1 MLGKCAKKQK
11 AYDINYTNK
20 KDKGG
25 GGGWDI
31 LDTPDFRIPLF
42 IE

>member
-1 MLGKCAKKQK
+1 MIYARTRTMCQK

-20 KDKGG
+20 KDR

-31 LDTPDFRIPLF
+31 LDSTDLGYHSL
-42 IE
+42 